1 MGCEKGGS
9 EDATRQEER
18 HQESGCEEDGPG
30 LFTGSGDGSIAF
42 WRRDERRML
51 PVYFLYV
58 DLGKDLDVEHLQFL
72 SGRVT
77 PTPLGPFQFLHITTA
92 TGTSGNHYDVVLNPQ

>member
-1 MGCEKGGS
+1 MEHAYWPLRVRETDRAGGR
-9 EDATRQEER
+9 ATANVLLGKVSPPG
-18 HQESGCEEDGPG
+18 ESGCEEDGPG

-58 DLGKDLDVEHLQFL
+58 DLGKDLDVEHLKFL

-77 PTPLGPFQFLHITTA
+77 PTPLGPFQFLHI
-92 TGTSGNHYDVVLNPQ
+92 